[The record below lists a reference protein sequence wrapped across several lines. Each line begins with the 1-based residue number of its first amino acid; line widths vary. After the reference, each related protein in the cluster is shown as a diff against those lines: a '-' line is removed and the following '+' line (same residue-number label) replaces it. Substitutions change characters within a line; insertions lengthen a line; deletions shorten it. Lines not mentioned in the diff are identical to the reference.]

1 MVRAS
6 TAAGT
11 LHILYEDDWLLA
23 VDKPAGIIVHGD
35 GTGTRT
41 LTDDVRA
48 YVAERHGD
56 AEAAE
61 LQALQRLDRDTTGIV
76 LFSLSKRTQAAF
88 DRLIATRAIQKRYLA
103 IVRGRTPAAKS
114 MRQPLGRDRHDSRRM
129 RVSRTGKPAH
139 TEAVRL
145 ACTQARGGAAYSL
158 LAVDLHTGRKHQIRV
173 HLAHA
178 GFPLVGDTLYGGA
191 PSRAGL
197 MLHAAELAF
206 THPVTGEP
214 VRIRA
219 PWPARF
225 GTWFS
230 EAQAN
235 TRRTDTRQTAETQR
249 PTRTR

>member
-1 MVRAS
+1 MARAS
-6 TAAGT
+6 TAADT

-23 VDKPAGIIVHGD
+23 VDKPTGIIVHGD
-35 GTGTRT
+35 GTGART
-41 LTDDVRA
+41 LTDDVRT
-48 YVAERHGD
+48 YVAERRGA
-56 AEAAE
+56 AEAAG

-88 DRLIATRAIQKRYLA
+88 DRLIAARAIKKRYLA
-103 IVRGRTPAAKS
+103 IVCGRAPAAKS

-145 ACTQARGGAAYSL
+145 ACTQAHGGSYSL

-225 GTWFS
+225 DAWFS
-230 EAQAN
+230 ETQAN
-235 TRRTDTRQTAETQR
+235 TRQTDTR
-249 PTRTR
+249 

>member
-1 MVRAS
+1 MAWAS

-11 LHILYEDDWLLA
+11 PRVLYEDDWLLA
-23 VDKPAGIIVHGD
+23 ADKPAGVIVHGD
-35 GTGTRT
+35 GTGART

-56 AEAAE
+56 AAARE

-88 DRLIATRAIQKRYLA
+88 DRLIAARAIKKRYLA
-103 IVRGRTPAAKS
+103 IVRGRAPAAKT

-145 ACTQARGGAAYSL
+145 ACTQARGGSYSL

-214 VRIRA
+214 VHIRT

-225 GTWFS
+225 NAWFS
-230 EAQAN
+230 ETQAN
-235 TRRTDTRQTAETQR
+235 TRQAGTRQTAGPCTG
-249 PTRTR
+249 PSRTR